1 MKESEIISKLAKI
14 VEPICTENGAFLVEI
29 TVLAGNK
36 KVIEVVVQ
44 TDEGI
49 TSQQI
54 ISISREIN
62 KQTETVEF
70 FETPYQVEVGSPGI
84 GKPIKMLRA
93 FNSQMGR
100 LLVIEFKKE
109 LNRQPL
115 KGNLKSLDG
124 QILSI
129 EEKKKKDTIIHIV
142 NFDDIKTVMVD
153 VEW

>member
-14 VEPICTENGAFLVEI
+14 VEPICTENSAFLVEI

-93 FNSQMGR
+93 LNSQIGR

-115 KGNLKSLDG
+115 KGNLKSIDG

-129 EEKKKKDTIIHIV
+129 EEKKKKDTIIHTV